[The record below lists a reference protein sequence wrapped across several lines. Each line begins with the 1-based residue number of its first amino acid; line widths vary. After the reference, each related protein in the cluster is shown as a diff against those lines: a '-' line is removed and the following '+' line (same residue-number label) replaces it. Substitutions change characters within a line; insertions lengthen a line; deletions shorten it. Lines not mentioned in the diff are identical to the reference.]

1 MKNSIDM
8 LNGPLTKKIIQ
19 FALPIVLTSVIQQLF
34 NSADTAIIGQFGES
48 GALAAVGTNGETV
61 AMLVS
66 LSAGLAIGA
75 NVLISRFIGS
85 GRNEK
90 IRSAV
95 STSIITAL
103 IFGAA
108 LAVIGQFCAAPLLRL
123 INTPV
128 EILPDAVAY
137 LRVYCL
143 AVPFLMLYDF
153 GAAVFRS
160 RGDSKRPLVALMI
173 SGAVNV
179 VLNLVFVVLCGMNVV
194 GVALATVIATAL
206 SAGIVIFW
214 LVREKGDFRLTMR
227 NFDAG
232 CFGNIVRVG
241 VPAALQGAVFCFANI
256 FVQASVNKFGPD
268 AVAGSAVAMTFEYFA
283 YYAITSLG
291 QAATTFISQNYAAGK
306 LDRCKKTLL
315 ICLALSFASCA
326 AMTVPL
332 TVFCRQASGLFT
344 SVPQEIEM
352 SCMRI
357 MLILLFEPIC
367 TFYEIPAAAMRGL
380 GHSTLPAVETI
391 IGTCLFRI
399 VWVFTVFEHFGT
411 LQSLYIVFP
420 ITWVVTSAAAGIS
433 CAIVWKKISKQ

>member
-48 GALAAVGTNGETV
+48 GALAAVGANGETV

-75 NVLISRFIGS
+75 NVIISRFIGS

-95 STSIITAL
+95 SASIITAL

-108 LAVIGQFCAAPLLRL
+108 LAVIGQFCAAPLLGL

-128 EILPDAVAY
+128 EILSDAVAY

-160 RGDSKRPLVALMI
+160 SGDSKRPLVALMI

-179 VLNLVFVVLCGMNVV
+179 LLERVHINTQRSSCGKF
-194 GVALATVIATAL
+194 
-206 SAGIVIFW
+206 SA
-214 LVREKGDFRLTMR
+214 
-227 NFDAG
+227 
-232 CFGNIVRVG
+232 
-241 VPAALQGAVFCFANI
+241 
-256 FVQASVNKFGPD
+256 
-268 AVAGSAVAMTFEYFA
+268 
-283 YYAITSLG
+283 
-291 QAATTFISQNYAAGK
+291 
-306 LDRCKKTLL
+306 
-315 ICLALSFASCA
+315 
-326 AMTVPL
+326 
-332 TVFCRQASGLFT
+332 
-344 SVPQEIEM
+344 
-352 SCMRI
+352 
-357 MLILLFEPIC
+357 
-367 TFYEIPAAAMRGL
+367 
-380 GHSTLPAVETI
+380 
-391 IGTCLFRI
+391 
-399 VWVFTVFEHFGT
+399 
-411 LQSLYIVFP
+411 
-420 ITWVVTSAAAGIS
+420 
-433 CAIVWKKISKQ
+433 